1 MSPGGG
7 MTMLS
12 ARLQDR
18 AYLLEHIT
26 HVLLFVFVIFSVISI
41 SIMQA
46 AYILAIAAWI
56 ARVYVQGSYRQLRFP
71 LILPLGSFVLA
82 SLVATIT
89 GVIPAKSL
97 SEFRNVFAASLF
109 FLVVNEVAT
118 EERATA
124 LIKVLIATGTAMA
137 LYGLLQ
143 AVSHEMSVRI
153 YGTMSIY
160 MTFAGLLMLVNLMAL
175 AQVLY
180 QTEGRQAIWYLA
192 ACLCMTAALLMTAT
206 RSAWLGC
213 IAGGCVVLGLR
224 KKMLLLFLPLIM
236 LLIFFLAPR
245 AVQERMLSMADQKHI
260 TAQERLSMW
269 RSGWHIVRDHP
280 WTGIG
285 MGAMVQTYQRYR
297 EPDSPVDPR
306 RRIGHLH
313 NNVLQVAAERGM
325 LGLACWLW
333 IWGAYG
339 YYSWSMY
346 RRLRPED
353 RAARALVVGSM
364 ASVLGFHVAGL
375 FEHTF
380 GDTEVISLVYFLMAL
395 PFVVQRCPAGHPG
408 QPVKR
413 AGEL

>member
-1 MSPGGG
+1 MA
-7 MTMLS
+7 MLS

-18 AYLLEHIT
+18 AYLLEQIT

-46 AYILAIAAWI
+46 AYILAIVAWI
-56 ARVYVQGSYRQLRFP
+56 TRVYLQGNYRQLRFP
-71 LILPLGSFVLA
+71 LLLPLGSFVLA

-89 GVIPAKSL
+89 GVAPAKSL
-97 SEFRNVFAASLF
+97 RQFWTVFEASLF
-109 FLVVNEVAT
+109 FLVVNEVTTA
-118 EERATA
+118 ERATT
-124 LIKVLIATGTAMA
+124 LTRVLIATGSAMA
-137 LYGLLQ
+137 LYGLWQSVSQ
-143 AVSHEMSVRI
+143 AQSFRI

-180 QTEGRQAIWYLA
+180 QTYGRQVTWYLA

-224 KKMLLLFLPLIM
+224 KKFLLLFLPLIM
-236 LLIFFLAPR
+236 LLVFFIAPR
-245 AVQERMLSMADQKHI
+245 VVQERMLSIADQKHI

-269 RSGWHIVRDHP
+269 RSGLHIVRDHP

-297 EPDSPVDPR
+297 EPDSPVDPQ

-313 NNVLQVAAERGM
+313 NNVLQVAAERGI

-346 RRLRPED
+346 RRLRPEH

-380 GDTEVISLVYFLMAL
+380 GDAEVISLVYFLMAL
-395 PFVVQRCPAGHPG
+395 PFVVQRFPLCHPG
-408 QPVKR
+408 QPVKP

>member
-1 MSPGGG
+1 
-7 MTMLS
+7 
-12 ARLQDR
+12 
-18 AYLLEHIT
+18 
-26 HVLLFVFVIFSVISI
+26 LLFVFVIFSVISI

-46 AYILAIAAWI
+46 AYILAIVAWI
-56 ARVYVQGSYRQLRFP
+56 TGVYLQGSYRQLRFP
-71 LILPLGSFVLA
+71 LILPLGSFALA
-82 SLVATIT
+82 SLVSTIT
-89 GVIPAKSL
+89 GVAPAKSL

-109 FLVVNEVAT
+109 FLVVNAVAT
-118 EERATA
+118 AERATA
-124 LIKVLIATGTAMA
+124 LIKTLIATGAAMA

-160 MTFAGLLMLVNLMAL
+160 MTFAGLLMLVHLVAL

-180 QTEGRQAIWYLA
+180 QPDGRQALWYLA
-192 ACLCMTAALLMTAT
+192 ACLCLTAALLMTAT

-213 IAGGCVVLGLR
+213 IAGSCVALGLR
-224 KKMLLLFLPLIM
+224 KKFLLLGLPLIM
-236 LLIFFLAPR
+236 LLVFFMAPR
-245 AVQERMLSMADQKHI
+245 AVQERILSIADQKHI
-260 TAQERLSMW
+260 TVQERLSMW
-269 RSGWHIVRDHP
+269 RSGWQIVRDHP

-313 NNVLQVAAERGM
+313 NNVLQVAAERGL
-325 LGLACWLW
+325 LGLSCWLW
-333 IWGAYG
+333 IWGAYS

-346 RRLRPED
+346 RRLRPEH

-395 PFVVQRCPAGHPG
+395 PFVVQRLPVCHAG
-408 QPVKR
+408 QPVHPE
-413 AGEL
+413 GEL

>member
-1 MSPGGG
+1 MSPGGS
-7 MTMLS
+7 MAMLS

-18 AYLLEHIT
+18 AYLLEQIT

-56 ARVYVQGSYRQLRFP
+56 TRVYLQGSYRQLRFP
-71 LILPLGSFVLA
+71 LILPLGSFALA
-82 SLVATIT
+82 SLVSTIT
-89 GVIPAKSL
+89 GVAPSKSL

-124 LIKVLIATGTAMA
+124 LTRVLIATGTAMA
-137 LYGLLQ
+137 LYGLWQSVSQ
-143 AVSHEMSVRI
+143 AQSFRI

-180 QTEGRQAIWYLA
+180 QTYGRQVTWYLA

-213 IAGGCVVLGLR
+213 IAGGCVGLGLR
-224 KKMLLLFLPLIM
+224 KKFLLLFLPLIM
-236 LLIFFLAPR
+236 LLVFFIAPR
-245 AVQERMLSMADQKHI
+245 VVQERMLSIANQKHI

-269 RSGWHIVRDHP
+269 RSGLQIVRDHP

-285 MGAMVQTYQRYR
+285 MGAMVQTYQNYR
-297 EPDSPVDPR
+297 EPDSPVDPQ

-313 NNVLQVAAERGM
+313 NNVLQVAAERGI

-346 RRLRPED
+346 RRLRPEHV
-353 RAARALVVGSM
+353 AARALVVGSM

-380 GDTEVISLVYFLMAL
+380 GDAEVISLVYFLMAL
-395 PFVVQRCPAGHPG
+395 PFVVQRFPWCQPG
-408 QPVKR
+408 QPVKPV
-413 AGEL
+413 GEL

>member
-1 MSPGGG
+1 MSPGGS

-180 QTEGRQAIWYLA
+180 QTEGRQADLVPGGLSLYDCCTVDDGNAQRLA
-192 ACLCMTAALLMTAT
+192 RVYCRRLCGTRATEKNVAPFFAAHYAADLFPCSPRGA
-206 RSAWLGC
+206 RAH
-213 IAGGCVVLGLR
+213 AEYGG
-224 KKMLLLFLPLIM
+224 PE
-236 LLIFFLAPR
+236 AY
-245 AVQERMLSMADQKHI
+245 H
-260 TAQERLSMW
+260 
-269 RSGWHIVRDHP
+269 RSG
-280 WTGIG
+280 T
-285 MGAMVQTYQRYR
+285 
-297 EPDSPVDPR
+297 S
-306 RRIGHLH
+306 L
-313 NNVLQVAAERGM
+313 NVA
-325 LGLACWLW
+325 
-333 IWGAYG
+333 
-339 YYSWSMY
+339 
-346 RRLRPED
+346 
-353 RAARALVVGSM
+353 
-364 ASVLGFHVAGL
+364 
-375 FEHTF
+375 
-380 GDTEVISLVYFLMAL
+380 
-395 PFVVQRCPAGHPG
+395 
-408 QPVKR
+408 
-413 AGEL
+413 